1 MKEHPLEDCI
11 LERCYALKIED
22 DKIKYGDLILLFFDE
37 RRNWIIKVDE
47 EKKFHTHLGIVDLD
61 SVVGKK
67 WGSCIE
73 SSLGKKFY
81 VFYPSI
87 GDLIVK
93 IPRRTNIIYPKDAG
107 LILLNTGIGPGSR
120 VAEAGS
126 GSGALTSILAYYVRP
141 TGHVYSY
148 EVRED
153 FIKLAKKNV
162 RRLGLSDYVTFKN
175 KDIKEGI
182 DEENL
187 DAIILDLATP
197 WDYVKVVYDALSPHG
212 MFVSFSPTIDQ
223 VIKTYEALSKNGFRF
238 MRCVESFLR
247 DIIVRPGKTRP
258 STRMIGHTGYI
269 LFARKISQ
277 DDD

>member
-1 MKEHPLEDCI
+1 LSKDE
-11 LERCYALKIED
+11 
-22 DKIKYGDLILLFFDE
+22 KIKHGDIILLFYDE
-37 RRNWIIKVDE
+37 RRNWIIRVEE
-47 EKKFHTHLGIVDLD
+47 EKEFHTHLGIVNLG
-61 SVVGKK
+61 SIVGKE
-67 WGSCIE
+67 WGSIVE
-73 SSLGKKFY
+73 SSLRKKFY
-81 VFYPSI
+81 VFRPSI

-107 LILLNTGIGPGSR
+107 FILLSAGIGPGSR

-126 GSGALTSILAYYVRP
+126 GSGALASILAYYVRP

-153 FIKLAKKNV
+153 FIKLAKRNV
-162 RRLGLSDYVTFKN
+162 KRLGLLDYVTFKN

-182 DEENL
+182 DEGDL
-187 DAIILDLATP
+187 DAVILDLTTP
-197 WDYVKVVYDALSPHG
+197 WDYVKVAYDALSAHG

-223 VIKTYEALSKNGFRF
+223 VIKTYDALLKNGFRF

-258 STRMIGHTGYI
+258 SSRMIGHTGYI
-269 LFARKISQ
+269 LLARKVSK
-277 DDD
+277 DEGTK